1 MAECLPYNF
10 SWIIPEVLAGCGV
23 PDYAS
28 ELNYLNNIGITLLI
42 SLSPE
47 TPPHHSLKQLKNIRH
62 EKFACEDFEGIPVS
76 VLQKIVS
83 SIENEILRNGKV
95 TVHCRGGNGR
105 TGTVLAA
112 FSMKTQ
118 GITAQEA
125 IKEIRKTRRWSV
137 ETREQE
143 NCLKDY
149 ENYLKTSMETH
160 DHVTSDQKIS
170 NSFGCFNWI
179 NC

>member
-1 MAECLPYNF
+1 
-10 SWIIPEVLAGCGV
+10 
-23 PDYAS
+23 
-28 ELNYLNNIGITLLI
+28 
-42 SLSPE
+42 
-47 TPPHHSLKQLKNIRH
+47 
-62 EKFACEDFEGIPVS
+62 
-76 VLQKIVS
+76 
-83 SIENEILRNGKV
+83 
-95 TVHCRGGNGR
+95 
-105 TGTVLAA
+105 
-112 FSMKTQ
+112 MKTK